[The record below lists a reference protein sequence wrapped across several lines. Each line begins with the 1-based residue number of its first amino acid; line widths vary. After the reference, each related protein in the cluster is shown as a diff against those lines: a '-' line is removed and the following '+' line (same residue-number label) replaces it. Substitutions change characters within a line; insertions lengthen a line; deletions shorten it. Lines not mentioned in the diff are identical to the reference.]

1 MHGRRPAEAR
11 RHDVIFCELSDSGL
25 VGRGGGLTTVRKVL
39 DEMKSRDLIDAEF
52 PASPFEILR
61 TSKQTRDLE

>member
-1 MHGRRPAEAR
+1 MHGRRPAVAR
-11 RHDVIFCELSDSGL
+11 RHDVMFCELSNSRL
-25 VGRGGGLTTVRKVL
+25 VGRSGGLTTARKVL

-52 PASPFEILR
+52 PASPFDILR